1 MLGDTELTSDEE
13 IERACASQ
21 AMLVRFLRQLAF
33 DDTACYLV
41 ADRNRALGALR
52 TAPWDSRIAVAAN
65 AMSLICL
72 EESRNALQLRCPSV
86 D

>member
-1 MLGDTELTSDEE
+1 MLGNAELTSDADV
-13 IERACASQ
+13 ERACAAQ
-21 AMLVRFLRQLAF
+21 ALLIRFLRQLIF

-41 ADRNRALGALR
+41 ADRNRAFGAVR

-65 AMSLICL
+65 AMCLICF
-72 EESRNALQLRCPSV
+72 EESRKALQLRCLTV